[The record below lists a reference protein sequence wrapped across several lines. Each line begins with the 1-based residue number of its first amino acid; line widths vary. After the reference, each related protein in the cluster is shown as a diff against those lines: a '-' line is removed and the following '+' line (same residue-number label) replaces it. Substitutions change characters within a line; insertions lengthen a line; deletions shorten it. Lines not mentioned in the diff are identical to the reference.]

1 MTVTAN
7 IPLKGWQFYQSNLAD
22 SSNPFSVCTVTGENY
37 NPGYLMRR
45 STSAEQRL
53 NSHQLRL
60 LDVSINTSSSKSGKI
75 LLEVKP
81 NYEVEICFR
90 IQDEFGVDVTT
101 YHNYIKNYASNMKL
115 LSNPSTS
122 KNYSQFCSQ
131 TRDCQTHSDGSVK
144 HSTTGSLSDYPCT
157 VLRLKGGDRF
167 ECDVEAEH
175 TDAYGSTAN
184 VFSLRLTP
192 DDQETAVVAE
202 TDKSKYIGC
211 NVVVTLHKVSKEVV
225 SSEGER
231 LIVDTLEAYQPE
243 MYSDKFFIE
252 RNQLVTTAQQ
262 YIGDPFRW
270 GGNIPQLAGG
280 EGTDCSGFVLYVL
293 NTASDAQLIDQTAAN
308 LSRVLP
314 RVASPMP
321 GDLAFFSGRNM
332 HVDIYIGNGQL
343 VGSIGQ
349 EGDGVG
355 PSTGVLLRTISESL
369 QPDFYC
375 SVQPLIEFSDSFPYF
390 GFTSIPEYWHDGA
403 EHVKGNV
410 EVIKKLQNY
419 LYSIGMLKK
428 EHVNGR
434 NSVHMQ
440 KAVLG
445 LQNFM
450 LTVVPGSSMDDY
462 IEGCFTDMLLGH
474 INAYDFSKD
483 CLNSLTT
490 QSYIDLY
497 NQDKTLHQES
507 MMNPF
512 ESLQI
517 QNWEYVENGMGLT
530 LSANGGLYIKIAN
543 GWMLRLKLWAP
554 VNFFPSR
561 IKNHS
566 LQNCISDCANLG
578 TGSSSTSYLEIL
590 LKGGDELFVRGS
602 ASNMRPPVGRGNQ
615 YYNSGLFI
623 RINGSNI
630 LVKPASNNTATGGDI
645 RLDITDGRLPTGVWY
660 GRSDPTNT
668 NRNLAD
674 NNFVTELRR
683 KLNLA
688 DQIGTLNSVDDTVE
702 FEVNLAGSIEVG
714 VQTQAGFK
722 VTRLANGEYKLESAW
737 MLGVGVELG
746 TTKGSVGSKGNV
758 DFAIEQG
765 FEASAYISGTWESS
779 YIFASKALVLNE
791 LPHAL
796 LSVGY
801 FYSPVLAYLI
811 DAAFVGGSASRK
823 STDKYILSLD
833 TSLSG
838 EIGINLEAFDFFS
851 VGASASSSNG
861 RRLWLEVD
869 HDAGTSV
876 LGLEF
881 EISASVS
888 AAATLSLP
896 QSSSDTS
903 DSDGDADEDEDDDEP
918 SLGIDWNLAGTCKVE
933 MSLLTI
939 AQKPVESKPKEL
951 IKSSSVQASLSA
963 IGTNV
968 QQENPPPN
976 QSLESVK
983 FTGTILKDKTT
994 LEIVIEFKASAWT
1007 VRALAVLISGSN
1019 PITLLAALTQ
1029 LAVNGNTIQDISLQ
1043 IYKVDETNSIGIEG
1057 GLKIAGVGL
1066 TLGASTK
1073 TTDRIPT
1080 YTETSTSTIDKP
1092 YTPPL
1097 EHTINKETPDEQTVA
1112 TTTIDKIQYI
1122 ATELKDKMGAL
1133 MWG

>member
-7 IPLKGWQFYQSNLAD
+7 IPLKGWQFYQSSPQHSA
-22 SSNPFSVCTVTGENY
+22 NPFAVCMVSGSNF
-37 NPGYLMRR
+37 NPGYLMR
-45 STSAEQRL
+45 STSATQRL

-60 LDVSINTSSSKSGKI
+60 HDLSINTSSNKSGKI

-90 IQDEFGVDVTT
+90 IQDEVGVDVTT
-101 YHNYIKNYASNMKL
+101 FHNYIKNYASNMKL
-115 LSNPSTS
+115 LSNPSTG
-122 KNYSQFCSQ
+122 KNYSQYCTQ
-131 TRDCQTHSDGSVK
+131 TSDCQTHSNGSVK
-144 HSTTGSLSDYPCT
+144 HTFGGWLSDYPCT

-167 ECDVEAEH
+167 ECDIDAVH
-175 TDAYGSTAN
+175 TDEYGSTAN

-192 DDQETAVVAE
+192 DGQETAVVAE
-202 TDKSKYIGC
+202 TNKSKYIGC
-211 NVVVTLHKVSKEVV
+211 NVVVTLHKVSKEIV

-231 LIVDTLEAYQPE
+231 LIVDTLEAYQPD
-243 MYSDKFFIE
+243 MYSDKFFTE
-252 RNQLVTTAQQ
+252 RNQIITTAQM
-262 YIGDPFRW
+262 YHRDPFRW
-270 GGNIPQLAGG
+270 GGNVPQADGG
-280 EGTDCSGFVLYVL
+280 SGTDCSGFVLYVL
-293 NTASDAQLIDQTAAN
+293 NTALDAQLRDQRAVD
-308 LSRVLP
+308 LSRKLP
-314 RVASPMP
+314 RVKSPMP
-321 GDLAFFSGRNM
+321 GDLAFFTSGGM
-332 HVDIYIGNGQL
+332 HVDIYLGNGQL
-343 VGSIGQ
+343 IGSVGRK
-349 EGDGVG
+349 GDTAG
-355 PSTGVLLRTISESL
+355 PSTGVLIRTISQTL

-375 SVQPLIEFSDSFPYF
+375 SVQDLIEFSDSLPYF
-390 GFTSIPEYWHDGA
+390 GFTSVPEYWREGA
-403 EHVKGNV
+403 EHIKGNV
-410 EVIKKLQNY
+410 EVIKKLQEY
-419 LYSIGMLKK
+419 LHSIGMLRK

-434 NSVHMQ
+434 NSVHMK

-445 LQNFM
+445 LQHFM

-462 IEGCFTDMLLGH
+462 EEGCFTDTLLAH
-474 INAYDFSKD
+474 INRYDFSKELLD
-483 CLNSLTT
+483 SLTT
-490 QSYIDLY
+490 QNYVDLY
-497 NQDKTLHQES
+497 NQDQELHQES

-512 ESLQI
+512 DELKLQ
-517 QNWEYVENGMGLT
+517 NFEYVESGVGLSF
-530 LSANGGLYIKIAN
+530 SADGGFYLKVAN

-554 VNFFPSR
+554 TNFFPTR
-561 IKNHS
+561 IKNPG
-566 LQNCISDCANLG
+566 LQTCITDCANLG
-578 TGSSSTSYLEIL
+578 SGSSYLEIM

-602 ASNMRPPVGRGNQ
+602 TSTLRPPVGPGTQ

-623 RINGSNI
+623 RINERNI
-630 LVKPASNNTATGGDI
+630 LVESAAENTAVSGTI
-645 RLDITDGRLPTGVWY
+645 RLDITDGRLPAGVWY

-683 KLNLA
+683 KLDLA

-702 FEVNLAGSIEVG
+702 FEVNVAGSIEVG

-722 VTRLANGEYKLESAW
+722 VTKLANGKYKLESAW

-758 DFAIEQG
+758 DFAIKQG

-779 YIFASKALVLNE
+779 YLFASKALVLNE

-801 FYSPVLAYLI
+801 FYSPVLSYII
-811 DAAFVGGSASRK
+811 DAAFVDGSASTK

-833 TSLSG
+833 TTLSG

-851 VGASASSSNG
+851 VGVSASSSNG

-869 HDAGTSV
+869 HDANTSV

-896 QSSSDTS
+896 QSSSNTS
-903 DSDGDADEDEDDDEP
+903 DNGDDDDEDEDDDDP
-918 SLGIDWNLAGTCKVE
+918 GLGIDWNLGGSCKIE

-939 AQKPVESKPKEL
+939 EQKPVASEPKEL
-951 IKSSSVQASLSA
+951 LKSPSVQASLSA
-963 IGTNV
+963 IGSNV
-968 QQENPPPN
+968 QQENAPSNP
-976 QSLESVK
+976 SLESVK
-983 FTGTILKDKTT
+983 FTGTISTDKTT
-994 LEIVIEFKASAWT
+994 LETVIEFKASAWT

-1019 PITLLAALTQ
+1019 PVTLLAALTQ
-1029 LAVNGNTIQDISLQ
+1029 LATGGNTIQDISLQ
-1043 IYKVDETNSIGIEG
+1043 IYKVSETNSLGIEG

-1092 YTPPL
+1092 YTPP
-1097 EHTINKETPDEQTVA
+1097 EYHTINEGQPDAETVQTTVSDQ
-1112 TTTIDKIQYI
+1112 IGYV

-1133 MWG
+1133 LWG